1 MADLKSLWGTVR
13 EPVIES
19 SSTLTPR
26 CRGQEATTSLMGRGL
41 MARPELLLMDEPSL
55 GLAPKL
61 VEDVFHV
68 IDQIHRE
75 GKAILLVEQNAR
87 LALSLAD
94 YAYVLETGC
103 IAVEGPGQ
111 QLLTDDNV
119 RKAYLGVEG

>member
-1 MADLKSLWGTVR
+1 
-13 EPVIES
+13 
-19 SSTLTPR
+19 
-26 CRGQEATTSLMGRGL
+26 MGRGL

-87 LALSLAD
+87 LAVSLAD